1 MQFSESEKHFLLGR
15 AYFEALPYVQKRY
28 GDSVVPDFF
37 EMSFSS
43 LTNDAWENLKKMQT
57 SLNALYMRRQF
68 ELLRF
73 QMKKEGL
80 DKMYEEEPRV
90 VDSIEL
96 KDIPLKTIQ
105 IGMYVMWR
113 DNIPMKEDIDGN
125 KLYASEDDYERRK
138 DWHDW
143 LFGYANQE
151 ACQDPL
157 IDIDDI
163 IPEYDN
169 QKEIIKNVIGILY
182 RSRNK

>member
-1 MQFSESEKHFLLGR
+1 MF
-15 AYFEALPYVQKRY
+15 
-28 GDSVVPDFF
+28 
-37 EMSFSS
+37 
-43 LTNDAWENLKKMQT
+43 
-57 SLNALYMRRQF
+57 
-68 ELLRF
+68 
-73 QMKKEGL
+73 
-80 DKMYEEEPRV
+80 EEEPHI

-105 IGMYVMWR
+105 IAMYVMWS
-113 DNIPMKEDIDGN
+113 DNTPKKEDIDGN
-125 KLYASEDDYERRK
+125 KLYASEDEYERRK

-163 IPEYDN
+163 TPEYEN
-169 QKEIIKNVIGILY
+169 QKEIIKNVLGILY

>member
-15 AYFEALPYVQKRY
+15 AYFEALPYVQKMY
-28 GDSVVPDFF
+28 GDSVVPEFF

-43 LTNDAWENLKKMQT
+43 LTNNAWENLKAMQT
-57 SLNALYMRRQF
+57 SLNALYMRRQY

-73 QMKKEGL
+73 QMTKESL
-80 DKMYEEEPRV
+80 DSMFTEEPRV
-90 VDSIEL
+90 VDGNEL

-105 IGMYVMWR
+105 IAMYVMWS
-113 DNIPMKEDIDGN
+113 DNTPVKEDMDGN
-125 KLYASEDDYERRK
+125 KLYDNEHDYERRK

-157 IDIDDI
+157 IDIEKVL
-163 IPEYDN
+163 PEYAN
-169 QKEIIKNVIGILY
+169 QKQIIKNVIGILY
-182 RSRNK
+182 RSKNK

>member
-15 AYFEALPYVQKRY
+15 AYFQALPYVQKMY
-28 GDSVVPDFF
+28 GDSVVSEFF
-37 EMSFSS
+37 EMAFSS
-43 LTNDAWENLKKMQT
+43 LTNDAWEKLKKTAT
-57 SLNALYMRRQF
+57 SLNALYWRRNY

-73 QMKKEGL
+73 QMTQKGL
-80 DKMYEEEPRV
+80 DTMFEEEPHI

-105 IGMYVMWR
+105 IAMYVMWS
-113 DNIPMKEDIDGN
+113 DNTPKKEDIDGN
-125 KLYASEDDYERRK
+125 KLYASEDEYERRK

-157 IDIDDI
+157 IDIDDVL
-163 IPEYDN
+163 PEYEN
-169 QKEIIKNVIGILY
+169 QKEIIKNVLGILY

>member
-28 GDSVVPDFF
+28 GDSVVQDFF

-43 LTNDAWENLKKMQT
+43 LTNNAWENLKEMQT
-57 SLNALYMRRQF
+57 SLNALYARRQF

-73 QMKKEGL
+73 QMTKKGL
-80 DKMYEEEPRV
+80 DDMFEKEPRV
-90 VDSIEL
+90 VDNVEL
-96 KDIPLKTIQ
+96 KDIPLRTIQ
-105 IGMYVMWR
+105 IAMYVMWR
-113 DNIPMKEDIDGN
+113 DTIPLKEKEDGT
-125 KLYASEDDYERRK
+125 KLYSSEEEYERRK

-169 QKEIIKNVIGILY
+169 QKEIIKNVIGILH
-182 RSRNK
+182 RNKNK